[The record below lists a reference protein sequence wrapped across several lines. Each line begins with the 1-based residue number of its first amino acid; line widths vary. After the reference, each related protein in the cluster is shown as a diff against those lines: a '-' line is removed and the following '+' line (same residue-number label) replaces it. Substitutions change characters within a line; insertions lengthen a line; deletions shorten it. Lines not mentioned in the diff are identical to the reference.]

1 MENFTADAIYIDA
14 PPEGV
19 FGALTDPEQIK
30 VWLDASEVEMSLAP
44 GGRFLVQKGNGVK
57 LSGSVA
63 KSDPGRALDI
73 AGLIRE
79 ESGQRRGP
87 MALRF
92 KLEAQGEGT
101 WLTVRQE
108 GLDSGP
114 NWKAFASAAKQEL
127 VQLTVVLKR
136 HIEQI

>member
-14 PPEGV
+14 PPEAV
-19 FGALTDPEQIK
+19 FAALTDPAQIK
-30 VWLDASEVEMSLAP
+30 IWLDADEAELSLSP
-44 GGRFLVQKGNGVK
+44 GGKFLVRRTNGAK

-63 KSDPGRALDI
+63 KSEPARALDI

-79 ESGQRRGP
+79 ESGLRRGP

-108 GLDSGP
+108 DLDSGP
-114 NWKAFASAAKQEL
+114 NWKAYAPAAKKEL
-127 VQLTVVLKR
+127 VQLTVALKR